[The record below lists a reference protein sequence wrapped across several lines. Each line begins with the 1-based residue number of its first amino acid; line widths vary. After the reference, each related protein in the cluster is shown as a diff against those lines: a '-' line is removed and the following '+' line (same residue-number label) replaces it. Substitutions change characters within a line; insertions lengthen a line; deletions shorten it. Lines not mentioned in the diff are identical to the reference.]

1 MFGSFN
7 KLFASFFSW
16 GKSRTLSVT
25 HSYSIPCFEY
35 YYYYDWNSLTVQV
48 NQMRMKA
55 YLIKGSFSGN

>member
-7 KLFASFFSW
+7 KLFASFFL
-16 GKSRTLSVT
+16 GMSRTLSVT

-35 YYYYDWNSLTVQV
+35 YCCYDLNSLTVQV

-55 YLIKGSFSGN
+55 YLIMGSISGN